1 MSREDIG
8 THKGRWFCEGKP
20 DEAYLGLVD
29 DSLSRIEANTSEY
42 ARSGAHLMGP
52 YNPNEQP
59 SGNLPP
65 GASPM
70 PGRPMPQMQRQGG
83 VDVDFEDI
91 EDDWAYRLAQQ
102 LYYAE
107 PYETVEV
114 GRESFLL
121 FPRDMAV
128 LRVTARRSVDIVDIE
143 TFRSERGINDFW
155 DEVLEYAGY

>member
-1 MSREDIG
+1 MSRDGIG

-20 DEAYLGLVD
+20 EDAYLGLVD
-29 DSLSRIEANTSEY
+29 DSLMRIEANTSPY
-42 ARSGAHLMGP
+42 ASPNLVGP
-52 YNPNEQP
+52 YNPHQQP
-59 SGNLPP
+59 SGNLPR

-70 PGRPMPQMQRQGG
+70 VGRPMPPMQRGG
-83 VDVDFEDI
+83 RVEADFEDI

-102 LYYAE
+102 LYYDE
-107 PYETVEV
+107 PAETVEV

-121 FPRDMAV
+121 YPEDMAV

-143 TFRSERGINDFW
+143 TFRSERGLNDFW